1 MRGSP
6 GSKDLVT
13 ALKGCDDP
21 LFLDFMRRCM
31 EWDPASRMTPSQALR
46 HAWLRRR
53 MPKNIHGDD
62 GSQTAAKRASA
73 TRAAISKLQAGGT
86 TKTKPIGP
94 IAEDITFNTRTKL
107 PQIGSTM

>member
-1 MRGSP
+1 MRGPP

-21 LFLDFMRRCM
+21 LFLDFMRRCL
-31 EWDPASRMTPSQALR
+31 EWDPLSRMTPSQALR

-53 MPKNIHGDD
+53 MPKAIGDE
-62 GSQTAAKRASA
+62 SAVVKRTSA
-73 TRAAISKLQAGGT
+73 TRGT
-86 TKTKPIGP
+86 LNKMQGSAKSRQIAPIT
-94 IAEDITFNTRTKL
+94 EDVTFNTRTKL